1 MDKKEKIIKAT
12 KDYIDGIKPKKFIP
26 GETYITASGQTF
38 DGDDVA
44 AIVENALE
52 MWYADGKHA
61 HQFERDMVSRFK
73 NTIRDVIL
81 CNSGSSA
88 NLLAITAIT
97 DPVFGERR
105 AKPGD
110 EIITVAAGFPTTI
123 NPIIQNG
130 LVPVFVDVDL
140 DTFLPN
146 MEVIENAIVEGKTKA
161 VVLAHPLGNPFNAS
175 ALRDICDEYNI
186 FLIEDACDGI
196 GGSFEGSPIGSYG
209 DLSTVSFYPAHQITA
224 GEGGAVLV
232 RSNPMLAKVVRSF
245 RDWGRDCWCEPGKDN
260 TCGKRFGWKHM
271 GQLPDGYDHK
281 YVYSRIGYNLKMTDL
296 QASLL
301 VSQLKKLDG
310 FVEKRKYNWNYLREH
325 LNQYKKYFRFQVPLE
340 GSEPSWFGFAITVKE
355 TASFNRLELTSYLES
370 KKIGTRL
377 LFGGNILKQPA
388 YKGMKHVIFQDL
400 VNTDVIMR
408 DTFWI
413 GVYPGIDQE
422 RLEYMVKTISEFV
435 EERTR

>member
-1 MDKKEKIIKAT
+1 MDKKEKIIKLT
-12 KDYIDGIKPKKFIP
+12 KEYIDGLKVKDFIP

-38 DGDDVA
+38 DGEDVS

-61 HQFERDMVSRFK
+61 HQFGRDMVSRFR
-73 NTIRDVIL
+73 NTIRDAIL

-88 NLLAITAIT
+88 SLLAITAIT

-161 VVLAHPLGNPFNAS
+161 VVLAHPLGNPFDAV

-196 GGSFEGSPIGSYG
+196 GGSFAGSPIGSYG

-232 RSNPMLAKVVRSF
+232 RNNPMLAKVVRSF
-245 RDWGRDCWCEPGKDN
+245 RDWGRDCWCDPGKDN
-260 TCGKRFGWKHM
+260 TCGKRFGWKKM
-271 GQLPDGYDHK
+271 GGLPDCYDHK
-281 YVYSRIGYNLKMTDL
+281 YIYSHIGYNLKMTDL

-340 GSEPSWFGFAITVKE
+340 GAEPSWFGFAITVKE
-355 TASFNRLELTSYLES
+355 TSPFNRTELTTYLES

-388 YKGMKHVIFQDL
+388 YKNIRHTIFQEL

-413 GVYPGIDQE
+413 GVYPGIDEQ

-435 EERTR
+435 DEKTE